1 MNFAIIIIIFIIIIR
16 IYERTRNT
24 YRNSNKDDISDTLHI
39 DFNRY
44 RWNIRNL
51 VGLSIF
57 EGMINMNFLVRDVN
71 H

>member
-24 YRNSNKDDISDTLHI
+24 YRNGNEDDISDTLHI